1 MKASEKPNAP
11 IFKTKE
17 TIGGMWIRNN
27 AQWTRVSF
35 STYNSFLI
43 VVIKIKIDLLHYTQ
57 AIKSLLF
64 IKTFFLS
71 ANLVASNIQENE
83 KAKIGTAGKDFFL
96 WFSR

>member
-1 MKASEKPNAP
+1 
-11 IFKTKE
+11 
-17 TIGGMWIRNN
+17 
-27 AQWTRVSF
+27 
-35 STYNSFLI
+35 
-43 VVIKIKIDLLHYTQ
+43 VIKIKIDLLHYTQ

-96 WFSR
+96 